1 MDITS
6 FVVLA
11 LGMQPEDVL
20 IESFDANIEN
30 LSANLTIRQQ
40 RQSCRCISC
49 GGQIYGVKQW
59 RKKSLWGI
67 PLGVFQR
74 VKVIFYQLQGI
85 CGDCNK
91 ARLAKAKFIHP
102 NLRKMTTAFAEYA
115 GRWMEETTCA
125 AVERMTDC
133 PAMSLWRLDQWR
145 MKKMKKD
152 FKFPSDLPLSLASA
166 DEVHQYT
173 DRPKDQYSDK
183 SQWDRKFV
191 TNLVSYDL
199 SKVLTNANG
208 RSARSLGSCLKQ
220 LGPELRKQI
229 KFLAVD
235 MHDGYIKAAEKYCPN
250 AKVTV
255 DRFHVAEALNRAF
268 DEVRKNEFEKAKE
281 SKDLFQKQMLM
292 PSKRFILVEREKS
305 LSSKDKKHL
314 HRLRELNQNINSA
327 MLMVEYFHKILD
339 KTKVDGFRKGLKLWE
354 ELVTE
359 AELTPFMDFL
369 NTVKKYQDRI
379 EVYIRS
385 RLTTAV
391 SEGIN
396 NKIKVLKRV
405 GYTYTNETSFKNK
418 ILQRCGLLN
427 SRNISTNH
435 WYWHVT

>member
-6 FVVLA
+6 FVSLA
-11 LGMQPEDVL
+11 LGMQSEDVI
-20 IESFDANIEN
+20 IESFNANIET
-30 LSANLTIRQQ
+30 LSATFTLRQR
-40 RQSCRCISC
+40 RQWCRCIDC

-67 PLGVFQR
+67 PIGVFQR
-74 VKVIFYQLQGI
+74 VEITFYQLQGI
-85 CGDCNK
+85 CGGCNK
-91 ARLAKAKFIHP
+91 ARLAKANFIHP
-102 NLRKMTTAFAEYA
+102 HLRKMTTAFAEYA

-125 AVERMTDC
+125 AVERMTGC

-145 MKKMKKD
+145 MKTMKKD
-152 FKFPSDLPLSLASA
+152 FKLPSDLPISLASA
-166 DEVHQYT
+166 DEVHMYT
-173 DRPKDQYSDK
+173 DRPKGQRNDK
-183 SQWDRKFV
+183 SLWDKKFI

-208 RSARSLGSCLKQ
+208 RSARSLSSCLKQ
-220 LGPELRKQI
+220 LGPELCGQV

-235 MHDGYIKAAEKYCPN
+235 MHDGFIKAAERHCPN

-255 DRFHVAEALNRAF
+255 DRFHVAQALNNAF
-268 DEVRKNEFEKAKE
+268 DEVRKNEFEKAKQ
-281 SKDLFQKQMLM
+281 SKDIFQKQMLM

-305 LSSKDKKHL
+305 LSPDDKKHL
-314 HRLRELNQNINSA
+314 KQLRELNQNINSA
-327 MLMVEYFHKILD
+327 MLLVEYFHKILD
-339 KTKVDGFRKGLKLWE
+339 KIKVDDFRKGLKLWE
-354 ELVTE
+354 ELVRE
-359 AELTPFMDFL
+359 AALEPFIAFL
-369 NTVKKYQDRI
+369 NTVKRYQERI

-405 GYTYTNETSFKNK
+405 GYTYTNEISFKNK

-427 SRNISTNH
+427 SRNININK